1 MLTRIDDVDIPP
13 IGIPSP
19 DHVRKRLAA
28 VLTEAAVLRSQLR
41 VSTRVE
47 RERARLQRLAAPA
60 VAEGGASG
68 A

>member
-1 MLTRIDDVDIPP
+1 MLTCIDNVDIPP
-13 IGIPSP
+13 VGIPSP

-41 VSTRVE
+41 VSARVE
-47 RERARLQRLAAPA
+47 RERARLQRLATPA
-60 VAEGGASG
+60 IEEGGEAR